1 MNEIVSI
8 NDWKKVNQIS
18 NYLLL
23 ITKESCEDCR
33 KVEEYLEMNNNK
45 IKEYN
50 IKKINLDNI
59 ESKKL
64 IGSLKWIKTE
74 VDFVPFWSL
83 VVDSKR
89 IKSFRGDID
98 QVKENL

>member
-23 ITKESCEDCR
+23 ITKEACEDCR

-45 IKEYN
+45 INEYN

-64 IGSLKWIKTE
+64 IGSL
-74 VDFVPFWSL
+74 
-83 VVDSKR
+83 
-89 IKSFRGDID
+89 
-98 QVKENL
+98 

>member
-1 MNEIVSI
+1 MFFVLLRPPLTGIPIFEYEINHGELKFRWSNVI
-8 NDWKKVNQIS
+8 NGFNMPI
-18 NYLLL
+18 
-23 ITKESCEDCR
+23 E
-33 KVEEYLEMNNNK
+33 
-45 IKEYN
+45 
-50 IKKINLDNI
+50 INLDNI

-64 IGSLKWIKTE
+64 IDSLKWIKTE

-83 VVDSKR
+83 MIDSKR

>member
-33 KVEEYLEMNNNK
+33 KVEGYLEMNNNK

-64 IGSLKWIKTE
+64 IDSLKWIKTE